1 MKHGTG
7 MPNEARQAVFL
18 NARHYFV
25 LLVLISLLAGLV
37 ARALYLQ
44 IVEQDFLA
52 SQGVQRQIRTIET
65 PAYRGAILDRFG
77 TPLAISTPVDS
88 VWVNP
93 QEILA
98 NLGALQQISAELEL
112 DYRAT
117 VTMLKQR
124 ASREFVYL
132 KRQLEPDF
140 ARQVASGIEGV
151 YLQRE
156 YNRYYPAGEV
166 VSHLV
171 GFTDIDD
178 QGQEGLELAYQD
190 WLRAQPGQ
198 HRVIRNRRGE
208 VVEELAQV
216 TAANSGNDVYTSIDM
231 RLQYI
236 AYRSLARAIKY
247 HAAKAG
253 SAVLLDARS
262 GEVLAIV
269 NQPSYNPNRR
279 STMAAEHQRNRAL
292 TDVFEPGSAIKPFT
306 LAAAL
311 DRGRYYLGSRIDT
324 SPGYLIV
331 SGHPVK
337 DIRNYGVLDMPGILR
352 KSSNVGASRIAMSLQ
367 REEMWQSFRDYG
379 FGEPSGVAFPGES
392 SGYFRHFDQWQP
404 LDHATMGFG
413 YGMSLSITQLARAY
427 AVIANQGRLPELSL
441 LRKEPAEIRDNE
453 ISRHVMKTATADQ
466 LLAMLTEVV
475 GPKGTAQQAAVEGY
489 LIAGKTGTA
498 RKSIAGGYRKDDY
511 VAVFAGIAPASNP
524 RLVMAVMIDEPT
536 QNGYYGGVVA
546 APVFQEVIS
555 NALRILDVPPDD
567 LPTLAH
573 NNEVR
578 GHDGKHQFSR
588 YDSVASAVGIRSTG
602 PGARD
607 RNLQYRQQ

>member
-1 MKHGTG
+1 MKRKDT
-7 MPNEARQAVFL
+7 MEAADSRAVYL
-18 NARHYFV
+18 AARHYSV
-25 LLVLISLLAGLV
+25 LWMLLALLAVLVL
-37 ARALYLQ
+37 RALYLQ
-44 IVEQDFLA
+44 LVEQDFLT

-93 QEILA
+93 GEILE
-98 NLGALQQISAELEL
+98 NLADLKKVTAKLEL
-112 DYRAT
+112 DYRDT

-124 ASREFVYL
+124 ADREFVYL

-140 ARQVASGIEGV
+140 ASSVADGVDGV

-156 YNRYYPAGEV
+156 YHRFYPAGEV

-178 QGQEGLELAYQD
+178 QGQEGLELAYED
-190 WLRAQPGQ
+190 WLGAQPGQ
-198 HRVIRNRRGE
+198 RRVIRDRHGE
-208 VVEELAQV
+208 VIEEIAQV
-216 TAANSGNDVYTSIDM
+216 KAARSGKDIYTSIDM

-247 HAAKAG
+247 HAASAG

-262 GEVLAIV
+262 GEILAMV

-279 STMAAEHQRNRAL
+279 TSMAAEQLRNRAL

-306 LAAAL
+306 FAAAI
-311 DRGRYYLGSRIDT
+311 DRGQYNIRSRIDT
-324 SPGYLIV
+324 SPGYFMV
-331 SGHPVK
+331 SGHPIK
-337 DIRNYGVLDMPGILR
+337 DIRNLGVLSLADILR
-352 KSSNVGASRIAMSLQ
+352 RSSNVGASRVALSLEPEQ
-367 REEMWQSFRDYG
+367 LWQSFRDYG
-379 FGEPSGVAFPGES
+379 FGALSGVSFPGES
-392 SGYFRHFDQWQP
+392 SGYLRHYSQWQP

-413 YGMSLSITQLARAY
+413 YGMSVSISQLARAY
-427 AVIANQGRLPELSL
+427 AMIANMGRLPELTL
-441 LRKEPAEIRDNE
+441 LHKEPEKFRGNQIA
-453 ISRHVMKTATADQ
+453 RHVIKASTARQ
-466 LLAMLTEVV
+466 LLKMMSEVV
-475 GPKGTAQQAAVEGY
+475 GPEGTAQQAAVAGY
-489 LIAGKTGTA
+489 RIAGKTGTA
-498 RKSIAGGYRKDDY
+498 KKSIDGGYRHDDY

-555 NALRILDVPPDD
+555 NALRILDIPPDD
-567 LPTLAH
+567 LPTLAQS
-573 NNEVR
+573 R
-578 GHDGKHQFSR
+578 GE
-588 YDSVASAVGIRSTG
+588 
-602 PGARD
+602 GA
-607 RNLQYRQQ
+607 

>member
-1 MKHGTG
+1 MKADVN
-7 MPNEARQAVFL
+7 PQKEQRQAVLFSG
-18 NARHYFV
+18 RHYFV
-25 LLVLISLLAGLV
+25 LLALVAMLGGLV

-93 QEILA
+93 QEILQ
-98 NLGALQQISAELEL
+98 NLGALKRVTKKLEL
-112 DYRAT
+112 DYRDT
-117 VTMLKQR
+117 VAMLKQR

-140 ARQVASGIEGV
+140 ARKVANGIEGV

-156 YNRYYPAGEV
+156 YHRYYPAGEV

-178 QGQEGLELAYQD
+178 RGQEGLELVYQD
-190 WLRAQPGQ
+190 WLRAQPGKR
-198 HRVIRNRRGE
+198 RVIRNRRGE
-208 VVEELAQV
+208 VVEELDQV
-216 TAANSGNDVYTSIDM
+216 KAANSGNDVHTSIDM

-236 AYRSLARAIKY
+236 AYRSLARAIKF
-247 HAAKAG
+247 HAARAG

-262 GEVLAIV
+262 GEILAMV

-279 STMAAEHQRNRAL
+279 TSMAAAQLRNRAL

-311 DRGRYYLGSRIDT
+311 DRGQLNSNSSIDT
-324 SPGYLIV
+324 SPGYMMV

-337 DIRNYGVLDMPGILR
+337 DVRNYGVLDLPGILR
-352 KSSNVGASRIAMSLQ
+352 KSSNVGASRVAMSLEP
-367 REEMWQSFRDYG
+367 RELWQSFTDYG
-379 FGEPSGVAFPGES
+379 FGDATGVAFPGES
-392 SGYFRHFDQWQP
+392 FGYFRHHSQWQP

-427 AVIANQGRLPELSL
+427 AVIANEGRLLDLSL
-441 LRKEPAEIRDNE
+441 LREERNEVRSNE
-453 ISRHVMKTATADQ
+453 ISRHVMKPSTAKQ
-466 LLAMLTEVV
+466 VLEMLTEVV
-475 GPKGTAQQAAVEGY
+475 GPDGTAQQAAIAGY
-489 LIAGKTGTA
+489 RVAGKTGTA
-498 RKSIAGGYRKDDY
+498 KKSIAGGYQRDDY
-511 VAVFAGIAPASNP
+511 VSVFAGIAPASNP

-546 APVFQEVIS
+546 APVFQEVVS
-555 NALRILDVPPDD
+555 NALRILDIAPDN
-567 LPTLAH
+567 LPTLAQ
-573 NNEVR
+573 NR
-578 GHDGKHQFSR
+578 DK
-588 YDSVASAVGIRSTG
+588 
-602 PGARD
+602 GA
-607 RNLQYRQQ
+607 

>member
-1 MKHGTG
+1 MKYRAG
-7 MPNEARQAVFL
+7 MRNEERQAVFL
-18 NARHYFV
+18 GSRHYFV

-37 ARALYLQ
+37 TRALYLQ

-93 QEILA
+93 QEILE
-98 NLGALQQISAELEL
+98 NLAALKQISAKLDL
-112 DYRAT
+112 DYRDT

-124 ASREFVYL
+124 ANREFVYL
-132 KRQLEPDF
+132 KRQLEPEF
-140 ARQVASGIEGV
+140 ARRVASGIEGV

-156 YNRYYPAGEV
+156 YHRFYPAGEV

-171 GFTDIDD
+171 GFTNIDD
-178 QGQEGLELAYQD
+178 QGQEGLELVYQD

-198 HRVIRNRRGE
+198 RRVIRNRRGE

-216 TAANSGNDVYTSIDM
+216 TAASSGNDVYTSIDM

-253 SAVLLDARS
+253 SAVLLDARN
-262 GEVLAIV
+262 GEILAIV

-279 STMAAEHQRNRAL
+279 TSMATAQLRNRAL
-292 TDVFEPGSAIKPFT
+292 IDVFEPGSAIKPFT
-306 LAAAL
+306 IAAAL
-311 DRGRYYLGSRIDT
+311 DRGRYHRGSSIDT
-324 SPGYLIV
+324 SPGYMMV
-331 SGHPVK
+331 SGHAVK
-337 DIRNYGVLDMPGILR
+337 DIRNYGVLDLAGILR
-352 KSSNVGASRIAMSLQ
+352 KSSNVGASRIAMSLE
-367 REEMWQSFRDYG
+367 REELWQSFRDYG

-392 SGYFRHFDQWQP
+392 SGYFRHFGQWQP

-441 LRKEPAEIRDNE
+441 LRKESTEIRENE
-453 ISRHVMKTATADQ
+453 ISRHVMKAATARQ
-466 LLAMLTEVV
+466 LLSMLTEVV
-475 GPKGTAQQAAVEGY
+475 GPKGTAQQAAVDGY
-489 LIAGKTGTA
+489 LVAGKTGTA
-498 RKSIAGGYRKDDY
+498 KKSIAGGYQKDDY
-511 VAVFAGIAPASNP
+511 VSVFAGIAPASNP

-555 NALRILDVPPDD
+555 NALRILDVAPDN
-567 LPTLAH
+567 LPTLAQ
-573 NNEVR
+573 NK
-578 GHDGKHQFSR
+578 GK
-588 YDSVASAVGIRSTG
+588 
-602 PGARD
+602 GA
-607 RNLQYRQQ
+607 

>member
-1 MKHGTG
+1 MKRRND
-7 MPNEARQAVFL
+7 MQDEQRQAAFL
-18 NARHYFV
+18 GTRHYLV
-25 LLVLISLLAGLV
+25 LLVLLSLLAGLV
-37 ARALYLQ
+37 SRALYLQ

-93 QEILA
+93 QEILL
-98 NLGALQQISAELEL
+98 NLGALKRITAKLEL
-112 DYRAT
+112 DYRDT

-124 ASREFVYL
+124 ADREFVYL

-140 ARQVASGIEGV
+140 ARQVAAGIEGV

-156 YNRYYPAGEV
+156 YHRYYPAGEV

-171 GFTDIDD
+171 GFTNIDD

-198 HRVIRNRRGE
+198 RRVIRNRRGE

-216 TAANSGNDVYTSIDM
+216 KAASSGNDVYTSIDM

-236 AYRSLARAIKY
+236 AYRSLARAIKF
-247 HAAKAG
+247 HAAKGG

-279 STMAAEHQRNRAL
+279 TSMAAEQLRNRAL

-306 LAAAL
+306 IAAAL
-311 DRGRYYLGSRIDT
+311 DRGRYDRDSSIDT
-324 SPGYLIV
+324 SPGYIMV

-337 DIRNYGVLDMPGILR
+337 DIRNYGVLDLSSILR
-352 KSSNVGASRIAMSLQ
+352 KSSNVGASRIAMSLE
-367 REEMWQSFRDYG
+367 REELWQSFSDYG
-379 FGEPSGVAFPGES
+379 FGQPSGVAFPGES
-392 SGYFRHFDQWQP
+392 SGYFRHFGQWQP

-441 LRKEPAEIRDNE
+441 LRKEPADYRENE
-453 ISRHVMKTATADQ
+453 ISRHVMKAATARQ
-466 LLAMLTEVV
+466 LLSMMTEVV
-475 GPKGTAQQAAVEGY
+475 GPRGTAQQAAVDGY

-498 RKSIAGGYRKDDY
+498 KKSIAGGYQKDDY
-511 VAVFAGIAPASNP
+511 VSVFAGIAPASDP

-555 NALRILDVPPDD
+555 NALRILDVAPDN
-567 LPTLAH
+567 LPTLAR
-573 NNEVR
+573 NR
-578 GHDGKHQFSR
+578 DK
-588 YDSVASAVGIRSTG
+588 
-602 PGARD
+602 GA
-607 RNLQYRQQ
+607 

>member
-1 MKHGTG
+1 MKGG
-7 MPNEARQAVFL
+7 ASEEREQRQAVFL
-18 NARHYFV
+18 GARHYFV
-25 LLVLISLLAGLV
+25 LLVLIALLSGLV

-65 PAYRGAILDRFG
+65 PAYRGAILDRSG

-93 QEILA
+93 QEILG
-98 NLGALQQISAELEL
+98 NLAALKQVSGKLDL
-112 DYRAT
+112 DYRDT

-124 ASREFVYL
+124 ANREFVYL

-140 ARQVASGIEGV
+140 ARSVAADIDGV

-156 YNRYYPAGEV
+156 YHRYYPAGEV

-178 QGQEGLELAYQD
+178 QGQEGLELIYQD
-190 WLRAQPGQ
+190 WLRAQPGKR
-198 HRVIRNRRGE
+198 RVIRNRRGE

-216 TAANSGNDVYTSIDM
+216 KAASSGNDVYTSIDM

-262 GEVLAIV
+262 GEILAIV

-279 STMAAEHQRNRAL
+279 TSMATSQLRNRAL

-311 DRGRYYLGSRIDT
+311 DHGRYHRGSSIDT
-324 SPGYLIV
+324 SPGYMMV
-331 SGHPVK
+331 SGHAVK
-337 DIRNYGVLDMPGILR
+337 DIRNFGVLDLPGILR
-352 KSSNVGASRIAMSLQ
+352 KSSNVGASRIAMSMEP
-367 REEMWQSFRDYG
+367 EELWQSFRDYG
-379 FGEPSGVAFPGES
+379 FGEASGVSFPGES
-392 SGYFRHFDQWQP
+392 SGYFRHFGQWQP

-413 YGMSLSITQLARAY
+413 YGMSMSITQLARAY
-427 AVIANQGRLPELSL
+427 TVIANQGRLLELSL
-441 LRKEPAEIRDNE
+441 LRKEPVATRGNE
-453 ISRHVMKTATADQ
+453 ISRHVMKAATAQQ
-466 LLAMLTEVV
+466 LLQMMVEVV
-475 GPKGTAQQAAVEGY
+475 GPEGTAQQAAVPGY
-489 LIAGKTGTA
+489 QVAGKTGTA
-498 RKSIAGGYRKDDY
+498 RKSIDGGYQEDDY
-511 VAVFAGIAPASNP
+511 VSVFAGIAPASNP

-555 NALRILDVPPDD
+555 NALRILDIPPDD
-567 LPTLAH
+567 LPTLAR
-573 NNEVR
+573 NK
-578 GHDGKHQFSR
+578 GK
-588 YDSVASAVGIRSTG
+588 GG
-602 PGARD
+602 
-607 RNLQYRQQ
+607 

>member
-1 MKHGTG
+1 MKDRAG
-7 MPNEARQAVFL
+7 MRSEERQAVFL
-18 NARHYFV
+18 GSRHYFV
-25 LLVLISLLAGLV
+25 LLVMVSLLAGLV

-93 QEILA
+93 QEILE
-98 NLGALQQISAELEL
+98 NLDALKQISAKLDL
-112 DYRAT
+112 DYRDT

-124 ASREFVYL
+124 ANREFVYL
-132 KRQLEPDF
+132 KRQLEPEF
-140 ARQVASGIEGV
+140 ARRLASGIEGV

-156 YNRYYPAGEV
+156 YHRFYPAGEV

-171 GFTDIDD
+171 GFTNIDD
-178 QGQEGLELAYQD
+178 QGQEGLELVYQD
-190 WLRAQPGQ
+190 WLRAQPGKR
-198 HRVIRNRRGE
+198 RVIRNRRGE

-216 TAANSGNDVYTSIDM
+216 TAASSGNDVYTSIDM

-262 GEVLAIV
+262 GEILAIV

-279 STMAAEHQRNRAL
+279 ISKATAQLRNRAL

-306 LAAAL
+306 IAAAL
-311 DRGRYYLGSRIDT
+311 DRGRYHRGSSIDT
-324 SPGYLIV
+324 SPGYMMV
-331 SGHPVK
+331 SGHAVK
-337 DIRNYGVLDMPGILR
+337 DIRNYGVLDLSGILR
-352 KSSNVGASRIAMSLQ
+352 KSSNVGASRIAMSLE
-367 REEMWQSFRDYG
+367 REELWQSFRDYG

-392 SGYFRHFDQWQP
+392 SGYFRHFGQWQP

-441 LRKEPAEIRDNE
+441 LRNESTEIRDNE
-453 ISRHVMKTATADQ
+453 ISRHVMKAATARQ
-466 LLAMLTEVV
+466 LLSMLTEVV
-475 GPKGTAQQAAVEGY
+475 GPKGTAQRAAVDGY
-489 LIAGKTGTA
+489 LVAGKTGTA
-498 RKSIAGGYRKDDY
+498 KKSIAGGYQKDDY
-511 VAVFAGIAPASNP
+511 VSVFAGIAPASNP

-555 NALRILDVPPDD
+555 NALRILDVAPDN
-567 LPTLAH
+567 LPTLAQ
-573 NNEVR
+573 
-578 GHDGKHQFSR
+578 KK
-588 YDSVASAVGIRSTG
+588 AK
-602 PGARD
+602 GA
-607 RNLQYRQQ
+607 

>member
-1 MKHGTG
+1 MKRRKD
-7 MPNEARQAVFL
+7 MQDEQRQAAFL
-18 NARHYFV
+18 GRRHYFV
-25 LLVLISLLAGLV
+25 LLVLVSLLAGLV
-37 ARALYLQ
+37 TRALYLQ

-88 VWVNP
+88 VWVDP
-93 QEILA
+93 QEILL
-98 NLGALQQISAELEL
+98 NLDALKRVSAKLEL
-112 DYRAT
+112 DYRDT

-124 ASREFVYL
+124 ADREFVYL
-132 KRQLEPDF
+132 KRQLEPEF
-140 ARQVASGIEGV
+140 ARQVATGIEGV

-156 YNRYYPAGEV
+156 YHRFYPAGEV

-171 GFTDIDD
+171 GFTNIDD
-178 QGQEGLELAYQD
+178 EGQEGLELAYQD

-198 HRVIRNRRGE
+198 RRVIRNRRGE

-216 TAANSGNDVYTSIDM
+216 KAASSGNDVYTSIDM

-236 AYRSLARAIKY
+236 AYRSLARAIKF
-247 HAAKAG
+247 HAAKGG

-279 STMAAEHQRNRAL
+279 TSMAAEQQRNRAL

-306 LAAAL
+306 IAAAL
-311 DRGRYYLGSRIDT
+311 DHGRYHRRSSIDT
-324 SPGYLIV
+324 SPGYIMV

-337 DIRNYGVLDMPGILR
+337 DIRNYGVLDLPGILR
-352 KSSNVGASRIAMSLQ
+352 KSSNVGASRIAMSLE
-367 REEMWQSFRDYG
+367 REELWQSFSDYG

-392 SGYFRHFDQWQP
+392 SGYFRHFGQWQK

-413 YGMSLSITQLARAY
+413 YGMSVSITQLARAY

-441 LRKEPAEIRDNE
+441 LRKEAVEIRDNE
-453 ISRHVMKTATADQ
+453 ISRHVMKVATARQ
-466 LLAMLTEVV
+466 LLSMLTEVV
-475 GPKGTAQQAAVEGY
+475 GPKGTAQKAAVDGY
-489 LIAGKTGTA
+489 LVAGKTGTA
-498 RKSIAGGYRKDDY
+498 KKSIAGGYQKDDY
-511 VAVFAGIAPASNP
+511 VSVFAGIAPASDP

-555 NALRILDVPPDD
+555 NALRILDVVPDN
-567 LPTLAH
+567 LPMLA
-573 NNEVR
+573 NNK
-578 GHDGKHQFSR
+578 DK
-588 YDSVASAVGIRSTG
+588 
-602 PGARD
+602 GA
-607 RNLQYRQQ
+607 